1 MAEQQYNQ
9 GKARAHIWISGQVQ
23 GVFFRDATRKK
34 AEDLR
39 ITGWVRNLP
48 DGRVEAILEGD
59 KEAVDKI
66 IEWAKEGPDTA
77 RIEEVEV
84 KWENY
89 KDEFSSFQV
98 R

>member
-1 MAEQQYNQ
+1 MVEQQYNQ

-23 GVFFRDATRKK
+23 GVFFRDATRKR

-48 DGRVEAILEGD
+48 DGRVEAIFEGE